1 MITMPRIKLKLRRKR
16 RKIIKF
22 RGKRYSGYGQVS
34 GGHRGSGQRGGFGR
48 AGIKDHM
55 KIKYLKEGF
64 EYGSRGFTRHAQ
76 IRPIFPINIGKLVYL
91 ALNGRIES
99 TTEDDKLVI
108 NLSSLPFKK
117 ILGGGQVEL
126 PVKLIV
132 PSDVLITKKAEEK
145 IKSVGGEVVKAT

>member
-1 MITMPRIKLKLRRKR
+1 MSRIKLRRKR
-16 RKIIKF
+16 RKIVKL

-76 IRPIFPINIGKLVYL
+76 IRPIYAINVGKLVEL
-91 ALNGRIES
+91 AINGRIKSER
-99 TTEDDKLVI
+99 EDDKLII
-108 NLSSLPFKK
+108 NLSTLPFTK
-117 ILGGGQVEL
+117 ILGGGQIKV
-126 PVKLIV
+126 PVKLIAS
-132 PSDVLITKKAEEK
+132 SDISITKKAEEK
-145 IKSVGGEVVKAT
+145 IKSAGGEIIIAK